1 MPTVLP
7 TLGHRDP
14 RPRFFVGAL
23 RPTVGNTAGT
33 IFLFLVRYFMTFQ
46 AYVYLSLPRSKDSDL
61 RSLCKVRA
69 AASLR
74 AQRGDI
80 CTDICAENG
89 SSVGP

>member
-7 TLGHRDP
+7 TLSHRDP

-61 RSLCKVRA
+61 RSLCKVRTEGWQPA
-69 AASLR
+69 FGRSAETFVLTFVLKM
-74 AQRGDI
+74 AQ
-80 CTDICAENG
+80 A
-89 SSVGP
+89 